1 MKPSVV
7 VVGSCMIDLISYT
20 EVLPKAGET
29 IFGSSFKIGFGGKGA
44 NQCVAASRLG
54 CETAL
59 VACVGDDTFGEN
71 YLKNL
76 DDDGINK
83 EYVTTVGNVS
93 TGVATIVV
101 DGKGENSIIIVGGSN
116 QKMTINEVLKAESV
130 IKNSKVVVCQG
141 EISEASTK
149 MALLLGR
156 KHEVVTLMNAAPA
169 DSNMDKEIYALS
181 EYFCVNETEILI
193 SQMNDIDVLYKQG
206 KAEILTGVKVNS
218 LTEAKRACELLKEEG
233 CLEVIITLG
242 SEGAI
247 YHWKEG
253 FEHIPAPRINNVV
266 DTTGAGDAFVG
277 ALSYFLSQSSE
288 LSRSE
293 MIKRS
298 CEVASVSIQ
307 SKGTQTSFPHRKDVI
322 KFLEGLIGIF
332 LESLPKENAFVLLFY
347 W

>member
-71 YLKNL
+71 YLKSL

-101 DGKGENSIIIVGGSN
+101 DGKGENSIIIVGGAN
-116 QKMTINEVLKAESV
+116 QKMTINDVLKAESV

-141 EISEASTK
+141 EIAEASTK
-149 MALLLGR
+149 MALSLGR
-156 KHEVVTLMNAAPA
+156 KHEVLTLMNAAPA

-181 EYFCVNETEILI
+181 DIFCVNETE
-193 SQMNDIDVLYKQG
+193 
-206 KAEILTGVKVNS
+206 AEILTGVKVNS
-218 LTEAKRACELLKEEG
+218 ITEAKRACELLKEKG

-242 SEGAI
+242 SEGAV

-253 FEHIPAPRINNVV
+253 LEHIPAPRINNVV

-322 KFLEGLIGIF
+322 KFLEG
-332 LESLPKENAFVLLFY
+332 
-347 W
+347 